1 MLGESTGAAFEAWVG
16 DKETGE
22 RLNEYQIE
30 HHPAEDGQPAWSE
43 CFLET
48 IDEPFQIKVVK
59 TDLDSASGR
68 GSRSSHRQAKQGIS
82 CVCTIDGES
91 LSYSIWFDDSKS
103 HGWTSVYEKDEMDG
117 KVYKASLNFAPLP
130 TTDEV
135 DKITIDD
142 NKLKQLGVIEIT
154 IHKGYYMPAGPAG
167 IKCSNIKVGTAD
179 EKAKKFSYTVGTSN
193 REEVRETDKVRTS
206 YTFYPYHP
214 LVKDYRFVFKYRPR
228 AMLVHSG
235 IINEPPP
242 LPQRLS
248 GPPRNNS
255 KRKRNSEHSEVTLIS
270 DDENEG
276 RDVKPDLE
284 RKRVKYLE
292 DQVKKLS
299 SELNNL
305 KKGGKSK
312 VDAVDLTL
320 DDD

>member
-16 DKETGE
+16 DKATGE

-48 IDEPFQIKVVK
+48 IDEPFRIEVVK
-59 TDLDSASGR
+59 MGLDSASGR

-82 CVCTIDGES
+82 CVCTFDGES

-103 HGWTSVYEKDEMDG
+103 HGWSGVYEKDEMDG
-117 KVYKASLNFAPLP
+117 KVYKACLNFAPLP

-142 NKLKQLGVIEIT
+142 NKLKQLGVIEIM
-154 IHKGYYMPAGPAG
+154 IHKGYYMPAGPSG
-167 IKCSNIKVGTAD
+167 IKCTNIKVGTAD
-179 EKAKKFSYTVGTSN
+179 EKAKKTSN
-193 REEVRETDKVRTS
+193 REEVYDTYKARTS

-242 LPQRLS
+242 PPPLTQWLS
-248 GPPRNNS
+248 GPHRSNS
-255 KRKRNSEHSEVTLIS
+255 KRKRNFEHSEVTLIS
-270 DDENEG
+270 DDEIVG